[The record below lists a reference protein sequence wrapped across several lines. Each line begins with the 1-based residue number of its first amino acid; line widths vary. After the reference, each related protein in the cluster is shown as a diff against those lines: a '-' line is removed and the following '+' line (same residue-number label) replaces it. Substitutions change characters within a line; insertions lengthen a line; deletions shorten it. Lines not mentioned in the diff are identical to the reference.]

1 MLGAPVKFALQI
13 LLKIDNRQNTGMRR
27 RNQMIDL
34 HTHTFFSDGDLLP
47 SELIQRAR
55 KAGYEAIAITDHV
68 DSSNIEEVI
77 QAIKKSCSDA
87 NKAYKDIRCIT
98 GVEIT
103 HVAPVLVKS
112 MVLKARKL
120 GAEIVV
126 FHGETIIEPVE
137 PGSNRAAIEA
147 GVDILAHPGN
157 IKEEDA
163 HRAVIKNVFLEIT
176 ARYGHNK
183 TNNHVV
189 SIAKKTGAKL
199 VFNTDTHTPENIITD
214 KGRKK
219 ILKEAGL
226 NNTEIISV
234 IENSKIIIKKY

>member
-1 MLGAPVKFALQI
+1 
-13 LLKIDNRQNTGMRR
+13 
-27 RNQMIDL
+27 MIDL

-68 DSSNIEEVI
+68 DNSNIEEVI
-77 QAIKKSCSDA
+77 KGVKKACADA
-87 NKAYKDIRCIT
+87 NRVYKDIKCFT

-103 HVAPVLVKS
+103 HVAPILVKPL
-112 MVLKARKL
+112 VLKARKL

-147 GVDILAHPGN
+147 GVDILAHPGL
-157 IKEEDA
+157 IKYEDA
-163 HRAVIKNVFLEIT
+163 LLAAKNDVCLEIT

-183 TNNHVV
+183 TNKHVT

-199 VFNTDTHTPENIITD
+199 VFNTDTHTPENIVSD
-214 KGRKK
+214 RQREE
-219 ILKEAGL
+219 ILKKSGL
-226 NNTEIISV
+226 NTGEILSV
-234 IENSKIIIKKY
+234 IENSISIIKRISRKR

>member
-1 MLGAPVKFALQI
+1 
-13 LLKIDNRQNTGMRR
+13 
-27 RNQMIDL
+27 MIDL

-77 QAIKKSCSDA
+77 KSVRKACKDA
-87 NKAYKDIRCIT
+87 NKAYKDIKCFT

-103 HVAPVLVKS
+103 HVAPKLVKS
-112 MVLKARKL
+112 LVYKARRE
-120 GAEIVV
+120 GAEIII
-126 FHGETIIEPVE
+126 FHGETIVEPVE

-147 GVDILAHPGN
+147 GVDILAHPGR
-157 IKEEDA
+157 IKLEDA
-163 HRAVIKNVFLEIT
+163 LLAAKKNVFLEIT

-183 TNNHVV
+183 TNSYVV
-189 SIAKKTGAKL
+189 SIARKTGAKL
-199 VFNTDTHTPENIITD
+199 VFNTDTHTPENIVTD
-214 KGRKK
+214 KVREE

-226 NNTEIISV
+226 SNKEIMEV
-234 IENSKIIIKKY
+234 IENSKTIINKIIKKI